1 LFVALHFL
9 NGLEILETARS
20 SAGRFGFVTVEEVHL
35 MEIGLDPVSGVGLTS
50 VESLFVSV
58 DGALAA
64 EQNPLVVDG
73 AGD

>member
-1 LFVALHFL
+1 
-9 NGLEILETARS
+9 
-20 SAGRFGFVTVEEVHL
+20 
-35 MEIGLDPVSGVGLTS
+35 MEIGLDPIGGVGLTS
-50 VESLFVSV
+50 VKSLFVSV